1 MIQQKNGNS
10 LTYSSSTTMA
20 EREVQEEKERE
31 NYANRQKVRVTREK
45 LKLMKKERR
54 LTCWVAGLKAL
65 HEHVDECLN
74 HKESGKTI
82 RKGGKEKGNEKNPDS
97 IYMKSKRTANL
108 PRCTVKVTV
117 P

>member
-1 MIQQKNGNS
+1 
-10 LTYSSSTTMA
+10 MA

-65 HEHVDECLN
+65 HKHVDECLN
-74 HKESGKTI
+74 HKESEMVAKKRWK
-82 RKGGKEKGNEKNPDS
+82 RKG
-97 IYMKSKRTANL
+97 IMKRIQSQFI
-108 PRCTVKVTV
+108 
-117 P
+117 